1 MYFENPWQYYAYNR
15 YMAIYN
21 PEYSCY
27 NINIIRLPA
36 TDRTY
41 YVY

>member
-1 MYFENPWQYYAYNR
+1 MGFENPWEYYEYHR

-27 NINIIRLPA
+27 NIITIRLPE
-36 TDRTY
+36 TDGVY